1 MSTTSLHLFLTLPA
15 KSTLVLQIPFSKLT
29 LKYTEH
35 RPDAERG
42 MEIPSG
48 VLTFLDL
55 NGEESAEPDST
66 GRPAELGKAQPRRSS
81 RRHIYTSRLLL
92 DVPTPDF
99 SMPYNVIIM
108 SSTVMAIFFGMMHG
122 ALTRRWGFVELES
135 QAGKPEKPAETEKRT
150 S

>member
-1 MSTTSLHLFLTLPA
+1 M
-15 KSTLVLQIPFSKLT
+15 LVLQIPFSKLT

-48 VLTFLDL
+48 VLTLLDL
-55 NGEESAEPDST
+55 EGEESAET
-66 GRPAELGKAQPRRSS
+66 GSAGRSADQGAVQPRRSG

-122 ALTRRWGFVELES
+122 ALTRRWGFVELEAP
-135 QAGKPEKPAETEKRT
+135 AGKSEDPAEAEKRT